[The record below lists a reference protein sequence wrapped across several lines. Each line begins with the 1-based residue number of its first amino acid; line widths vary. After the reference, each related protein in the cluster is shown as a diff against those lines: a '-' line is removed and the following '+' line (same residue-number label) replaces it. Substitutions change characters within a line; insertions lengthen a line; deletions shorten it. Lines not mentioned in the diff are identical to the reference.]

1 MLLEPSPTSYPKN
14 LNLAPA
20 CGLYLADIF
29 YDPADMALPDVEE
42 IIDGLLIQFIIIFDN

>member
-1 MLLEPSPTSYPKN
+1 MLLEPSPSSYPQN
-14 LNLAPA
+14 LALAPA

-42 IIDGLLIQFIIIFDN
+42 KIDGQ